1 MKTTVWYVVVLV
13 ALMLGGGLWLLNNA
27 EPDVIPPKEYTAL
40 ARAVDDCDA
49 ITEKSAAK
57 LVAVVEF
64 QKLEIAGRK
73 ANVFKTC
80 MKDRGYKENPVWTK
94 YAEPIAEQQAKAEN
108 RSIDEAFE
116 NLRRV
121 AMMVTTP
128 KQNEPLFWVL
138 LANPN

>member
-1 MKTTVWYVVVLV
+1 LKTTVWYVVALV
-13 ALMLGGGLWLLNNA
+13 ALLLGGGLWFFNEA

-49 ITEKSAAK
+49 ITEKAAAK

-80 MKDRGYKENPVWTK
+80 MKDRGYMENPVWTK
-94 YAEPIAEQQAKAEN
+94 YAEPIAVQKAKAGN
-108 RSIDEAFE
+108 ISIDEAFE
-116 NLRRV
+116 NLRRA
-121 AMMVTTP
+121 AMMLTTA
-128 KQNEPLFWVL
+128 KQNEPLFWVFE
-138 LANPN
+138 ANPN